1 MSYLRRYS
9 LWVGVLLAVRLASSV
24 GASQDI
30 KQPVMDS
37 ATRLQ
42 WHARHLEMRDVS
54 PTKNLAWKHIGP
66 LRMSGRVTDIAV
78 PPNQPF
84 TFYVATASGG
94 LWKTINEGTTWTPLF
109 DDAPS
114 ASTGAVAVDP
124 SQPNI
129 VWAGLGESNIFRS
142 SMSGTGVYKSE
153 DDGKTW
159 KHMGLADTHHISRII
174 VHPADSNTVFVAA
187 GGHEYTSNEERGV
200 FKSTDGGLTWNKIL
214 YVDEWTG
221 AAEMSIDAQNP
232 DVLYVAMWHR
242 VRRPWSDPLPGPTC
256 GIHKST
262 DGGKTWNQLTEGLP
276 PAGKIGRMGVA
287 VAPSDSN
294 FVYVIADNHEVAR
307 QAEDEERDSYG
318 RQRREVITGAEI
330 YRSTDAGATF
340 TKMSGDDKEIKR
352 LFATYGWVFGQMRVH
367 PTDPN
372 TIYAMGV
379 PLLKSSDGGKSFTS
393 LNYRELHAD
402 HHALWIN
409 PQLPQHIINGNDGGI
424 NISYDGGET
433 WKNLENLPCVQFY
446 NVAVDNA
453 TPFNVYGSIQDNG
466 SWTGPSNHIPGRS
479 PESRWRSIPGGE
491 ASYIA
496 IDPDDPN
503 LLYSEGFYGSLI
515 RSTTTPRE
523 TKSIVPKPGPD
534 EPPYRGQWLAP
545 FVLSSHNS
553 RILYHGMNHVFRS
566 VDRGERWDRISPDLS
581 YNDPQRQ
588 GNISFAT
595 ISSLS
600 ESPIRFGL
608 LYAGTDDGRVHGTR
622 DGGQSWTA
630 LNHGIPAD
638 KWVSRVVASKFNES
652 TVYLTQNGKTDNDF
666 AAYIWRSDD
675 YGQSWQDIS
684 AGIPGGP
691 VNVIAED
698 PRSGDVLYLG
708 TDLGA
713 YISMDRGGTWNVLGS
728 GLPITFVHDLIV
740 HPRDFVAVIATHGR
754 GMFTLDVSK
763 LVEVPATPAV
773 DEAGVPE
780 GEREERRDD
789 DDE

>member
-1 MSYLRRYS
+1 MSHFRRY
-9 LWVGVLLAVRLASSV
+9 GLLAGALLVVWLESSV
-24 GASQDI
+24 GVSQDI

-37 ATRLQ
+37 TTRLQ
-42 WHARHLEMRDVS
+42 WHSRHLEMRDAS
-54 PTKNLAWKHIGP
+54 PTKELAWKHIGP

-94 LWKTINEGTTWTPLF
+94 LWKTVNEGTTWFPLF

-153 DDGKTW
+153 DEGKTW
-159 KHMGLADTHHISRII
+159 RHMGLADTHHIARII
-174 VHPADSNTVFVAA
+174 VHPADSNTVYVAA

-200 FKSTDGGLTWNKIL
+200 FKTTDGGSTWNKVL

-221 AAEMSIDAQNP
+221 AAELSMDAQNP
-232 DVLYVAMWHR
+232 DVLYAAMWHR

-256 GIHKST
+256 GIHKT
-262 DGGKTWNQLTEGLP
+262 ADGGKTWQPLTEGLP

-287 VAPSDSN
+287 VAPSDGN
-294 FVYVIADNHEVAR
+294 YVYVIVDNHEIAR

-318 RQRREVITGAEI
+318 RQRREVIIGAEI

-367 PTDPN
+367 PLDPN

-379 PLLKSSDGGKSFTS
+379 PLLKSSDGGKTFSS
-393 LNYRELHAD
+393 LNYRDLHAD

-409 PQLPQHIINGNDGGI
+409 PHMPQHIINGNDGGI

-446 NVAVDNA
+446 NVAIDYA

-466 SWTGPSNHIPGRS
+466 SWSGPSNHVPGRS
-479 PESRWRSIPGGE
+479 PESRWRPIPGGE

-496 IDPDDPN
+496 VDPDDPN
-503 LLYSEGFYGSLI
+503 LLYSEGFYGSII

-523 TKSIVPKPGPD
+523 TKSIVPKPGQD

-545 FVLSSHNS
+545 FVLSPHNS
-553 RILYHGMNHVFRS
+553 RIIYHGMNYVFRS

-600 ESPIRFGL
+600 ESPLRFGL
-608 LYAGTDDGRVHGTR
+608 LYAGTDDGRIHGTR
-622 DGGQSWTA
+622 DGGLTWAA
-630 LNHGIPAD
+630 LNNGIPAD
-638 KWVSRVVASKFNES
+638 KWISRVVASKFNES

-675 YGQSWQDIS
+675 YGQTWQDIS
-684 AGIPGGP
+684 GGIPGGP

-698 PRSGDVLYLG
+698 PRSADVLYVG
-708 TDLGA
+708 TDLGV
-713 YISMDRGGTWNVLGS
+713 YISMDRGDTWNVLGS

-740 HPRDFVAVIATHGR
+740 HPRDFIAVIATHGR

-763 LVEVPATPAV
+763 LVEPPAAPAT
-773 DEAGVPE
+773 DEAKPAE
-780 GEREERRDD
+780 GEREESRG